1 MTKTFNDY
9 TITVFE
15 SHDAN
20 DTIVFSVWEK
30 IHSQWK
36 IVYDIHYNNGGWTLW
51 SGIISQYVDKDEAL
65 ELHKFTREWCKEI
78 IGKRVASY

>member
-15 SHDAN
+15 TCDAN
-20 DTIVFSVWEK
+20 DTIVFSVWGK

-36 IVYDIHYNNGGWTLW
+36 VVYDIHYNNGGWSLW
-51 SGIISQYVDKDEAL
+51 SGVTNNFVDQDEAL
-65 ELHKFTREWCKEI
+65 ELHKFTSKWCKEI
-78 IGKRVASY
+78 IAERVV